1 MKNVLFLLLTLCVVT
16 VALAQD
22 GEFHLDK
29 VYKISKTGTVDLSSS
44 DGKVFITGSLRPDA
58 HVKIDRKVVTKG
70 VYSSSED
77 FRVEVDEVDGNL
89 RIKEYQKSFQNGII
103 TYFKEEYRIEIE
115 VPEGVSLNIR
125 GDDGDYFVKNVN
137 GAIAMSLDDADAQ
150 LNNCNGKKFSFRI
163 DDGDIRMD
171 KGAGSLEIDADDAD
185 VEIYKGEFSFIDANV
200 DDGDLIIQ
208 TSLANN
214 GNYSFNGQD
223 GLVSLEITGGGGDFT
238 IRHDDGHITTSG
250 DFKTT
255 YESENETRVTLAK
268 GNARVSVRGDDTRVR
283 LSAQ

>member
-1 MKNVLFLLLTLCVVT
+1 MKNIFLLFLTLCIVT

-29 VYKISKTGTVDLSSS
+29 VYKINKTGTIDLSSS
-44 DGKVFITGSLRPDA
+44 DGKVFITGSLRPDV

-70 VYSSSED
+70 VYSSEES
-77 FRVEVDEVDGNL
+77 FRVDVDEVDGNL

-103 TYFKEEYRIEIE
+103 TYHKEEYRIELA

-125 GDDGDYFVKNVN
+125 GDDGDYFIKNVN

-150 LNNCNGKKFSFRI
+150 LNNCGGNKFSFRI
-163 DDGDIRMD
+163 DDGDVRMD
-171 KGAGSLEIDADDAD
+171 KGAGSLQIDADDAD
-185 VEIYKGEFSFIDANV
+185 VEIYKGQFTSIDARV
-200 DDGDLIIQ
+200 DDGDLVIQ

-214 GNYSFNGQD
+214 GSYGFKGQD

-268 GNARVSVRGDDTRVR
+268 GTARVSVSGDDTRVK
-283 LSAQ
+283 LMAQ